1 MLESESPPL
10 PGLQG
15 RILHRGTLKDEA
27 LSIVRSALLAGD
39 MLPGQ
44 IYSAN
49 SLAAQLGVS
58 NSPVREAMMELAGKG
73 LLEVVRN
80 RGFRVVEMT
89 AADRLEVYKLRMM
102 VEVPAVVE
110 AAKRGLSGQE
120 QAVIRRLLEQ
130 VLAAAETENLR
141 DYLDADQALHM
152 GIIAL
157 LGNRRLSAIVENLR
171 DQSRVYG
178 SYHLTERGV
187 LAQSAR
193 EHGPIVEALIAGDAD
208 TVHALMVEHLS
219 YARP

>member
-110 AAKRGLSGQE
+110 AAKRGLGGQE

-171 DQSRVYG
+171 DQSRVHG